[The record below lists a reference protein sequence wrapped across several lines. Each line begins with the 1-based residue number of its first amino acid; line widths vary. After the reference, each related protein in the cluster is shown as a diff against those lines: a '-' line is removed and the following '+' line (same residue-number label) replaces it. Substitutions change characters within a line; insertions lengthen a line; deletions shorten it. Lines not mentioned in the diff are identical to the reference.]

1 MMEKVAKKVFTLTQL
16 NTAIESF
23 IRKSP
28 LSKEY
33 WVTADIIKI
42 NKSGRNR
49 YIELG
54 DSIDSKMTA
63 KIDANL
69 WPNEY
74 AKISNKLGS
83 DITNIFKPG
92 NKVLF
97 LLTIGFHKLYGLK
110 VRILDI
116 DGDFELGKIEKKKR
130 ETIKRLKEEKIF
142 HLQKEIYL
150 PTISKR
156 IAIIGSPET
165 NGFLDFYHELTQNNI
180 YTKFQTKVFQTK
192 VQGDDAIAKIAQA
205 IRDAQQYNIDVIVL
219 VRGGGSPLD
228 LNIFNEYEIV
238 KEICICKKPILT
250 GIGHETDSVVADLVC
265 RLASK
270 TPTAVALYLH
280 NAIGVF
286 SSQLRENFDRLKLKS
301 KQVVYYKREK
311 FSNLTKHFTHYS
323 QQLIFQN
330 KEILESKIHKIRL
343 GFSNLIST
351 EKNRLK
357 LFLEKSLSAS
367 INMIR
372 IMKEADLIHTINMI
386 GMISLNEIKEL
397 RIKTNN
403 LEQLLH
409 LINPLQLLKRGYTIS
424 TINGKD
430 LDLVSDNLSGKNMK
444 TLSSKSV
451 VTSTIIETKKTEK
464 WE

>member
-1 MMEKVAKKVFTLTQL
+1 MEKVAKKVYTLTQL

-23 IRKSP
+23 IRNSP

-33 WVTADIIKI
+33 WVTADITNLNEK
-42 NKSGRNR
+42 GGHR

-54 DSIDSKMTA
+54 DSINSKVSA
-63 KIDANL
+63 KMKAFMWSRD
-69 WPNEY
+69 Y
-74 AKISNKLGS
+74 DKISYKLGS
-83 DITNIFKPG
+83 DITNIFKTG

-97 LLTIGFHKLYGLK
+97 LLTIEFHKLHGLK
-110 VRILDI
+110 VRILDV
-116 DGDFELGKIEKKKR
+116 DVDFELGKIEKKKR
-130 ETIKRLKEEKIF
+130 ETIKRLKEEKLF
-142 HLQKEIYL
+142 HLQKEVYL
-150 PTISKR
+150 PCIAKK

-165 NGFLDFYHELTQNNI
+165 SGFLDFYKELTQNNI
-180 YTKFQTKVFQTK
+180 YTRFKTIVFETT
-192 VQGDDAIAKIAQA
+192 VEGDKAVKGIVQA
-205 IRDAQQYNIDVIVL
+205 IKNSQKYNIDVIVL
-219 VRGGGSPLD
+219 VRGGGSPIA
-228 LNIFNEYEIV
+228 LNIFNEYEIA
-238 KEICICKKPILT
+238 KEICLCKKPILT
-250 GIGHETDSVVADLVC
+250 GIGHETDIVVADLVC

-286 SSQLRENFDRLKLKS
+286 KSQLREAFDRLKLKA
-301 KQVVYYKREK
+301 KQVVYYKRET
-311 FSNLTKHFTHYS
+311 FSNLIKHFTHYS
-323 QQLIFQN
+323 QRLIFRN
-330 KEILESKIHKIRL
+330 KEILESKIHEIRL

-372 IMKEADLIHTINMI
+372 IMKETALIHTLNKI

-403 LEQLLH
+403 LEQLLR

-430 LDLVSDNLSGKNMK
+430 LDLVSDNLSGKHMK
-444 TLSSKSV
+444 TLSSNSV